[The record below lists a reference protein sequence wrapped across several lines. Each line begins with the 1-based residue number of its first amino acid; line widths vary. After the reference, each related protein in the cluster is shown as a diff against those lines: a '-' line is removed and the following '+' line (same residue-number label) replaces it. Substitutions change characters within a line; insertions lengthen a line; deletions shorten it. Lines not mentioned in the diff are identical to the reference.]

1 MFFKIE
7 REVRRMD
14 DGSCS
19 SSGIKPK
26 RRNVKGN
33 QYNNI
38 ELLNFSY
45 TQEVC
50 AKIEVEL
57 TSSILLGVQ

>member
-1 MFFKIE
+1 
-7 REVRRMD
+7 MD

-26 RRNVKGN
+26 RRNVKGK
-33 QYNNI
+33 Q
-38 ELLNFSY
+38 LNKAKSLKTPY
-45 TQEVC
+45 AQEVC

-57 TSSILLGVQ
+57 TSSLLLGVQ